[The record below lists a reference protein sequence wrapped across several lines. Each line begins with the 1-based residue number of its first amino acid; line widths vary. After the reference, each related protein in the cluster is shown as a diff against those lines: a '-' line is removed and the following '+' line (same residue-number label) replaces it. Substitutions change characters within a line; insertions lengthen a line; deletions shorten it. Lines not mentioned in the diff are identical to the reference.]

1 MIGRE
6 FMKKKEGILLF
17 IIICIDL
24 ITKYVIQTNMKL
36 YESITVIEDFFSIT
50 YAQNTGA
57 AWSML
62 EGKMLFFV
70 VTTIIALIFLTRW
83 LYSTNKNFRLTRI
96 SLTLMIA
103 GSLGNFYDR
112 LVFGYVR
119 DFIDFNI
126 FGYDF
131 PIFNIADMSL
141 CIGVAL
147 LIFIIIFNKEDI
159 KL

>member
-1 MIGRE
+1 
-6 FMKKKEGILLF
+6 MKKKEGILLF